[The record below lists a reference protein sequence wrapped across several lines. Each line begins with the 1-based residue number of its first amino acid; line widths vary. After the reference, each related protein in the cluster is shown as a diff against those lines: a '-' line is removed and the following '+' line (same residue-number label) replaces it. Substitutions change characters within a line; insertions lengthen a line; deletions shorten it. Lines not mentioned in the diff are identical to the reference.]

1 MASALGRNRRSA
13 PSAPP
18 REALPGD
25 NLSPEERRKAEEEQ
39 EKLGLISVVSA
50 INVLDPKIEAKAAE
64 LKALKDQKTSIF
76 NRAKGDYGFKRKD
89 VEEIVA
95 ASKVGNRKALSEDQ
109 ARRDRWFRHMGLP
122 TATSDEQRELE
133 ARLPEVERNA
143 QYWRAEGYT
152 AGISAGDLEPPAACI
167 AAGHVGPFSQGVK
180 DGQAANGAT
189 MKTLKDQKGKPKAEA
204 PKEKT
209 VAQEQAEA
217 RAAEKRAKE
226 SLEAMKP
233 TDDNTGE
240 IVDVDPLGVGQTAAD
255 FEPASDEELANQAG
269 RPSTVAPEE
278 NEGV

>member
-1 MASALGRNRRSA
+1 MASALGRNRRST
-13 PSAPP
+13 PTAPP

-50 INVLDPKIEAKAAE
+50 VKALEPKIEAAAAA
-64 LKALKDQKTSIF
+64 LKALKDQRTSIY
-76 NRAKGDYGFKRKD
+76 NHANGTYKFKRKD
-89 VEEIVA
+89 IEEIVA
-95 ASKVGNRKALSEDQ
+95 ASKVGNRQALADDQ

-152 AGISAGDLEPPAACI
+152 AGISAGDLEPPAACV

-180 DGQAANGAT
+180 DGQAINGAAI
-189 MKTLKDQKGKPKAEA
+189 KTLKSPKPKAAEP

-209 VAQEQAEA
+209 VAQEQAEQ
-217 RAAEKRAKE
+217 RAADRRAKE
-226 SLEAMKP
+226 SLDAMKP
-233 TDDNTGE
+233 TDPAPEPGAGA
-240 IVDVDPLGVGQTAAD
+240 PD

-269 RPSTVAPEE
+269 RPSTVATEDG
-278 NEGV
+278 EGV